1 MKNIILTI
9 AMITITSL
17 VIAQNSK
24 TVTTTESTTV
34 TINNNERNYSLVATY
49 DSSKREKIHN
59 LIIKSIGASSESYD
73 NQTSW
78 KLKSTYTILLKP
90 ERLIIDLD
98 KELASKELIKQFDLL
113 GGEVEQIL
121 TPEKTPAKKSL

>member
-9 AMITITSL
+9 AMITIAST
-17 VIAQNSK
+17 VIAQGSK

-59 LIIKSIGASSESYD
+59 LIIKSIGASNETYD

-78 KLKSTYTILLKP
+78 KLKSTYTILLKR

-98 KELASKELIKQFDLL
+98 KELASKEQVQQFDLL
-113 GGEVEQIL
+113 GAEIEQVL
-121 TPEKTPAKKSL
+121 TPEKKTTKKGL